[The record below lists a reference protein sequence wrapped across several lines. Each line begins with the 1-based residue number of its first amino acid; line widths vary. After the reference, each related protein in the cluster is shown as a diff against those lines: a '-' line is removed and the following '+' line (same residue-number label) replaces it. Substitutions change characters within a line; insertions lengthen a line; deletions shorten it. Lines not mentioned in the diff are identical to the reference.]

1 MASTRTT
8 TLVLFIICL
17 IFIQE
22 LEIHGLE
29 IHGENQDMAAAH
41 QHIDCGGKC
50 GYRCSKA
57 GRPKICMRACK
68 TCCQRCNCVPPG
80 TAGNQNAC
88 PCYASL
94 TTHGGKLKEMKRMVP
109 EILEVAVDPKGG
121 PGIVEAAMRVY
132 AEEKESAVERCR
144 GIEAAMKRF
153 FFGYKQVVAAMM
165 ESAEAGRHRV
175 GSSDSLI
182 EKEWIAVGRRRGP
195 DGERK
200 ESLEIHGLEIHGENQ
215 DMAAAHQHIDCGRKC
230 GYRCSKAGRP
240 KICMRACKTC
250 CQRCNCVP
258 PGTAGNQNACPCY
271 ASLTTHGGKLKC
283 P

>member
-22 LEIHGLE
+22 IHG
-29 IHGENQDMAAAH
+29 GTQDTAAAH

-94 TTHGGKLKEMKRMVP
+94 TTHGGKLK
-109 EILEVAVDPKGG
+109 
-121 PGIVEAAMRVY
+121 
-132 AEEKESAVERCR
+132 
-144 GIEAAMKRF
+144 
-153 FFGYKQVVAAMM
+153 
-165 ESAEAGRHRV
+165 
-175 GSSDSLI
+175 
-182 EKEWIAVGRRRGP
+182 
-195 DGERK
+195 
-200 ESLEIHGLEIHGENQ
+200 
-215 DMAAAHQHIDCGRKC
+215 
-230 GYRCSKAGRP
+230 
-240 KICMRACKTC
+240 
-250 CQRCNCVP
+250 
-258 PGTAGNQNACPCY
+258 CP
-271 ASLTTHGGKLKC
+271 
-283 P
+283 

>member
-1 MASTRTT
+1 MASIRTT

-57 GRPKICMRACK
+57 GRPKMCMRACK

-80 TAGNQNAC
+80 TA
-88 PCYASL
+88 
-94 TTHGGKLKEMKRMVP
+94 R
-109 EILEVAVDPKGG
+109 
-121 PGIVEAAMRVY
+121 
-132 AEEKESAVERCR
+132 
-144 GIEAAMKRF
+144 
-153 FFGYKQVVAAMM
+153 
-165 ESAEAGRHRV
+165 
-175 GSSDSLI
+175 
-182 EKEWIAVGRRRGP
+182 
-195 DGERK
+195 
-200 ESLEIHGLEIHGENQ
+200 
-215 DMAAAHQHIDCGRKC
+215 
-230 GYRCSKAGRP
+230 
-240 KICMRACKTC
+240 
-250 CQRCNCVP
+250 
-258 PGTAGNQNACPCY
+258 NQNACPCY

>member
-29 IHGENQDMAAAH
+29 EIQGGNQDMTAAH
-41 QHIDCGGKC
+41 HHIDCGGKC

-57 GRPKICMRACK
+57 GRPKMCMRACK

-88 PCYASL
+88 A
-94 TTHGGKLKEMKRMVP
+94 
-109 EILEVAVDPKGG
+109 
-121 PGIVEAAMRVY
+121 
-132 AEEKESAVERCR
+132 
-144 GIEAAMKRF
+144 
-153 FFGYKQVVAAMM
+153 
-165 ESAEAGRHRV
+165 
-175 GSSDSLI
+175 
-182 EKEWIAVGRRRGP
+182 
-195 DGERK
+195 
-200 ESLEIHGLEIHGENQ
+200 
-215 DMAAAHQHIDCGRKC
+215 
-230 GYRCSKAGRP
+230 
-240 KICMRACKTC
+240 
-250 CQRCNCVP
+250 
-258 PGTAGNQNACPCY
+258 CY